1 VTTKTNK
8 MKNIIYL
15 ILVLCFYNTQAQSPI
30 ESAYKVIYEAD
41 KDGNRIS
48 GNLETLVQLVRS
60 GNPIRVG
67 WEMELLNPTD
77 ESTYILEHWS
87 DAGFISIHQGHVFAQ
102 IPSIYGQGSSAVQ
115 PEFNQDPSM
124 FLVNNKAHGWVAI
137 VGTTGLLRQ
146 KMLRDERSIS
156 FMKESGMTDEQVEEQ
171 LLKMETSNF
180 KTKWA
185 IAVK

>member
-1 VTTKTNK
+1 
-8 MKNIIYL
+8 MKKLIYFAL
-15 ILVLCFYNTQAQSPI
+15 AFCFNTIDAQEVKESQI
-30 ESAYKVIYEAD
+30 TVQSAYTVIYEAD

-48 GNLETLVQLVRS
+48 GNLKTLVQLVRS

-77 ESTYILEHWS
+77 DSTYVLEHWS

-124 FLVNNKAHGWVAI
+124 FLVNNKPDGWVAI
-137 VGTTGLLRQ
+137 VGTTGVLRQ
-146 KMLRDERSIS
+146 KMRRDETTIS
-156 FMKESGMTDEQVEEQ
+156 YMKEAGMTDAQIEEQ
-171 LLKMETSNF
+171 LVKMETSTF

-185 IAVK
+185 VVTK

>member
-1 VTTKTNK
+1 MRK
-8 MKNIIYL
+8 IIYYAL
-15 ILVLCFYNTQAQSPI
+15 ALCFSLSQAQVST

-41 KDGNRIS
+41 KDGNQLS
-48 GNLETLVQLVRS
+48 GDLEALIALVQS

-67 WEMELLNPTD
+67 WEMELQNPTD
-77 ESTYILEHWS
+77 ESTYVLEHWS

-124 FLVNNKAHGWVAI
+124 FLVNNKPHGWVAI
-137 VGTTGLLRQ
+137 VGTTGVLRQ
-146 KMLRDERSIS
+146 KMLRDERTVTY
-156 FMKESGMTDEQVEEQ
+156 MKEAGMTDEQIEEQ
-171 LLKMETSNF
+171 LLKMETSHF

-185 IAVK
+185 VAVK

>member
-1 VTTKTNK
+1 MNK
-8 MKNIIYL
+8 IIYF
-15 ILVLCFYNTQAQSPI
+15 VVAFCFYNLQAQTTI
-30 ESAYKVIYEAD
+30 QSAYKVIYEAD

-48 GNLETLVQLVRS
+48 GDLKELIVLVRS

-77 ESTYILEHWS
+77 QSLYVLEHWS
-87 DAGFISIHQGHVFAQ
+87 DAGFISIHQDHVFAQ

-124 FLVNNKAHGWVAI
+124 FLVNNKPHGWVAI
-137 VGTTGLLRQ
+137 VGTTGVLRQ
-146 KMLRDERSIS
+146 KMLRDELTIS
-156 FMKESGMTDEQVEEQ
+156 YMKEAGMTDEQIEAQ

-185 IAVK
+185 VAVK

>member
-1 VTTKTNK
+1 MNK
-8 MKNIIYL
+8 IIYFV
-15 ILVLCFYNTQAQSPI
+15 IALCFYNMRAQTSI
-30 ESAYKVIYEAD
+30 QSSYKVIYEAD
-41 KDGNRIS
+41 KDGNRTS
-48 GNLETLVQLVRS
+48 GDLKELITLVRN

-77 ESTYILEHWS
+77 QSTYVLEHWS

-115 PEFNQDPSM
+115 PEFNQNPSM
-124 FLVNNKAHGWVAI
+124 FLVNNKPNGWVAI
-137 VGTTGLLRQ
+137 VGTTGVLRQ
-146 KMLRDERSIS
+146 KMLRDERTIS
-156 FMKESGMTDEQVEEQ
+156 YMKEAGMTDEQIEEQ

-185 IAVK
+185 VAIK